1 MYLQMLQRGN
11 ASGAG
16 GHPAPQVANLE
27 QPLAGKRDVSRSSE
41 PKTKSEAAADYSE
54 FQDYLLQQQIQ

>member
-16 GHPAPQVANLE
+16 GHNSTHPAPQVINLE
-27 QPLAGKRDVSRSSE
+27 QPMAGKRDVSRSSD

-54 FQDYLLQQQIQ
+54 F

>member
-11 ASGAG
+11 VSGAA
-16 GHPAPQVANLE
+16 GHQAPQVINLE
-27 QPLAGKRDVSRSSE
+27 QPTAGKREVSRSSD

-54 FQDYLLQQQIQ
+54 F